1 VWQREGVA
9 LSDASPATRSPL
21 RHPARVVLIGFAS
34 AIATGTALLLLPIA
48 RAGPGGATPME
59 AAFTATSA
67 VTVTGLGIVDT
78 AGHWSGFGEA
88 VILAL
93 IQLGGL
99 GIMTFATLV
108 LVGLSGRVGLRN
120 RLLAQQEVGVL
131 TLGEVRRVVRGV
143 VTLSLAVEALVTLI
157 LAGWLVLR
165 YDEPFLE
172 ALWLGLFHAVSAFN
186 NAGFALYPDSLI
198 RFVGD
203 PVVNL
208 AILTSLVLGGLGV
221 PVLAEVVRDRLHWSK
236 WTLHTRIVMATTA
249 ILIVGGWLV
258 VAAFEWTN
266 SRTLGPMSLPEKG
279 LAALFQSVSPR
290 TAGFNTLDYSVMRE
304 STWLVTIALMF
315 IGAAPASTGGGIKV
329 TTFAVLAYVILAEVR
344 GDPDVNLFQRRLP
357 TAAQRQA
364 LAVALIGVGV
374 VFGSTLLL
382 EISGDF
388 GLAATLFEVT
398 SAFATVGLSTGITA
412 GVSSIGKVLLVLI
425 MFAGRVGPLTVAT
438 ALAVRGRDQ
447 RYRFAEE
454 RPLLG

>member
-1 VWQREGVA
+1 VRSVVVPA
-9 LSDASPATRSPL
+9 AAPASRSPM
-21 RHPARVVLIGFAS
+21 RHPARVVAGAFAV
-34 AIATGTALLLLPIA
+34 AIVVGTSLLLLPVA
-48 RAGPGGATPME
+48 RTGPGGATLME
-59 AAFTATSA
+59 AGFTATSA

-78 AGHWSGFGEA
+78 AGHWTGFGEA
-88 VILAL
+88 VILVL

-143 VTLSLAVEALVTLI
+143 VTLSLGVEAVISLLLT
-157 LAGWLVLR
+157 AWLVVR
-165 YDEPFLE
+165 YDEPFFS
-172 ALWLGLFHAVSAFN
+172 ALWLGLFHTVSAFN
-186 NAGFALYPDSLI
+186 NAGFALYPDNLI

-208 AILTSLVLGGLGV
+208 SILTCIVLGGLGV
-221 PVLAEVVRDRLHWSK
+221 PVLAEVVRDRLHWTK
-236 WTLHTRIVMATTA
+236 WTLHTRIVVVTTA

-258 VAAFEWTN
+258 VWVFEWTN
-266 SRTLGPMSLPEKG
+266 SRTLGPMSVPEKA
-279 LAALFQSVSPR
+279 LASLFQGISPR
-290 TAGFNTLDYSVMRE
+290 TAGFNTLDYADLRE

-329 TTFAVLAYVILAEVR
+329 TTFAVLGFVILAEIR
-344 GDPDVNLFQRRLP
+344 GDPDVNLFQRRVP

-364 LAVALIGVGV
+364 LAIALIGVGLI
-374 VFGSTLLL
+374 FGCTLIL
-382 EISGDF
+382 EITGDF
-388 GLAATLFEVT
+388 GLARTMFEVT

-412 GVSSIGKVLLVLI
+412 ALSTVGKVLLVLI

-438 ALAVRGRDQ
+438 ALALRARDQ

>member
-1 VWQREGVA
+1 
-9 LSDASPATRSPL
+9 
-21 RHPARVVLIGFAS
+21 
-34 AIATGTALLLLPIA
+34 
-48 RAGPGGATPME
+48 ME
-59 AAFTATSA
+59 AGFTATSA

-88 VILAL
+88 VILVL

-131 TLGEVRRVVRGV
+131 TLGEVRRVIRGV
-143 VTLSLAVEALVTLI
+143 ITLSLGVEAMISLVLT
-157 LAGWLVLR
+157 GWLVLR
-165 YDEPFLE
+165 YDEPFFE
-172 ALWLGLFHAVSAFN
+172 ALWLGVFHAVSAFN

-198 RFVGD
+198 RFVDD
-203 PVVNL
+203 PVVNFS
-208 AILTSLVLGGLGV
+208 ILTSIILGGLGV
-221 PVLAEVVRDRLHWSK
+221 PVLAEILRDRLHWSK
-236 WTLHTRIVMATTA
+236 WTLHTRIVIATSA

-258 VAAFEWTN
+258 VWAFEWTN
-266 SRTLGPMSLPEKG
+266 SRTLGPMSVHEKG
-279 LAALFQSVSPR
+279 LAALFQAVSPR

-304 STWLVTIALMF
+304 STWLFTIALMF
-315 IGAAPASTGGGIKV
+315 IGASPASTGGGIKV
-329 TTFAVLAYVILAEVR
+329 TTFALLGYVILAEVR
-344 GDPDVNLFQRRLP
+344 GEPDVNLFQRRVP

-364 LAVALIGVGV
+364 LAIALIGVGV
-374 VFGSTLLL
+374 VFGCTLAL
-382 EISGDF
+382 EILSDF

-412 GVSSIGKVLLVLI
+412 DVPSIGKVLLVLI

-438 ALAVRGRDQ
+438 ALALRSRDQ
-447 RYRFAEE
+447 RFRYAEE